1 MNQHQ
6 CSKVLRACHHGL
18 IFDHERHDIRR
29 VMLQCRYQ
37 QSSRHPCVD
46 SNCGNHSRC
55 FQGKSTAVKILP
67 AVLQFV
73 KKVVEFRRSSYRLV
87 HLQTDADF
95 PRVTVGK
102 NNTGLLK
109 RFLYLKNRRKVSFYD
124 SIILLDALKC
134 RQANPRRSGELSLAP
149 TQKRPPSSDLRRVS
163 HPFGVFSILYQ
174 LTIDR
179 QRAILAHYQVKNDRN

>member
-1 MNQHQ
+1 MRVITA
-6 CSKVLRACHHGL
+6 SYSTMSAT
-18 IFDHERHDIRR
+18 DTSR

-37 QSSRHPCVD
+37 QSSRRPCVA
-46 SNCGNHSRC
+46 SNCRNHSRC
-55 FQGKSTAVKILP
+55 IQGKSTAVKILP

-109 RFLYLKNRRKVSFYD
+109 GFLYLEKS
-124 SIILLDALKC
+124 
-134 RQANPRRSGELSLAP
+134 
-149 TQKRPPSSDLRRVS
+149 
-163 HPFGVFSILYQ
+163 
-174 LTIDR
+174 
-179 QRAILAHYQVKNDRN
+179 